1 VVLLTVITKEL
12 TAILKFMF
20 IVLVACTSVAVL
32 ISGFEVDMSADNA
45 VSTFDIV
52 LDVVSCCSH
61 FFKEMGNAG
70 EVDLKVP
77 ESEVIVWHGQ

>member
-1 VVLLTVITKEL
+1 
-12 TAILKFMF
+12 
-20 IVLVACTSVAVL
+20 
-32 ISGFEVDMSADNA
+32 MSADNA

-77 ESEVIVWHGQ
+77 ESEVIV